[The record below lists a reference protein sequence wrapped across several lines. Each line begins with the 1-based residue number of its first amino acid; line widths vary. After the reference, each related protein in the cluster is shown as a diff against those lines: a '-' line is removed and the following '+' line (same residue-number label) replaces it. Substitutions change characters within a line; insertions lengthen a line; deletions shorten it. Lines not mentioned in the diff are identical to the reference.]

1 MKFSDLKTDLSDY
14 KIIEIFEYNGF
25 YTYHI
30 SKNGELDQVVEFD
43 SDANVTKTSFKKNT
57 KEEKEA
63 VEFIRRVR
71 KMLVCSVI

>member
-1 MKFSDLKTDLSDY
+1 MNTPEY
-14 KIIEIFEYNGF
+14 KIISIFEYNGF

-43 SDANVTKTSFKKNT
+43 SEANVTKTSFKQNS
-57 KEEKEA
+57 EEEQKA

-71 KMLVCSVI
+71 NNNICSVI

>member
-1 MKFSDLKTDLSDY
+1 MKFSDLTADSSNF

-30 SKNGELDQVVEFD
+30 SRNGELDQVVEFD
-43 SDANVTKTSFKKNT
+43 SDANVTKTSFKQNT
-57 KEEKEA
+57 KEESEA

-71 KMLVCSVI
+71 KTLICSVI

>member
-1 MKFSDLKTDLSDY
+1 MKLSDLKVDHTNY
-14 KIIEIFEYNGF
+14 TIISIFEYNGF

-43 SDANVTKTSFKKNT
+43 SEANVTKTSFKQKS
-57 KEEKEA
+57 KEEREA

-71 KMLVCSVI
+71 KTLICSVI

>member
-1 MKFSDLKTDLSDY
+1 MNTPEY
-14 KIIEIFEYNGF
+14 KIISIFEYNGF

-43 SDANVTKTSFKKNT
+43 SEANVTKTSFKQNS
-57 KEEKEA
+57 EEEQKA

-71 KMLVCSVI
+71 NKNICSVI

>member
-1 MKFSDLKTDLSDY
+1 MNTPEY
-14 KIIEIFEYNGF
+14 KIISIFEYNGF

-43 SDANVTKTSFKKNT
+43 SEANVTKTSFKQNS
-57 KEEKEA
+57 EEEQKA

-71 KMLVCSVI
+71 NKHICSVI

>member
-1 MKFSDLKTDLSDY
+1 MNTPEY
-14 KIIEIFEYNGF
+14 KIISIFEYSGF

-43 SDANVTKTSFKKNT
+43 SEANVTKTSFKQNS
-57 KEEKEA
+57 EEEQKA

-71 KMLVCSVI
+71 NKNICSVI